1 MLTDSKIFLIVIGA
15 FILFA
20 IICLLLTIKRI
31 KPGEVGIRV
40 GVGGLKVFKDWM
52 LCLPELHQMQTM
64 DLSAKQ
70 LKIELTGNDGVQ
82 CADGARADLCAIFY
96 IQIDS
101 EDIEAIK
108 EVASNIGC
116 EKASDP
122 NTFKELF
129 QSKFTA
135 AIHSAT
141 ARFTKPEIIKDRMTF
156 REEIIQHIGT
166 NLNGYMIAD
175 LSVEKLS

>member
-1 MLTDSKIFLIVIGA
+1 MLTDSEIFLIVIGA

-31 KPGEVGIRV
+31 KPGEVGIRTGFG
-40 GVGGLKVFKDWM
+40 GVKIEKNWM

-96 IQIDS
+96 IQIDFS
-101 EDIEAIK
+101 
-108 EVASNIGC
+108 
-116 EKASDP
+116 
-122 NTFKELF
+122 
-129 QSKFTA
+129 
-135 AIHSAT
+135 
-141 ARFTKPEIIKDRMTF
+141 
-156 REEIIQHIGT
+156 
-166 NLNGYMIAD
+166 
-175 LSVEKLS
+175 

>member
-1 MLTDSKIFLIVIGA
+1 MLTDSEIFLIVIGA

-20 IICLLLTIKRI
+20 IICLLLTVKRI
-31 KPGEVGIRV
+31 KPGEVGIRTGFG
-40 GVGGLKVFKDWM
+40 GVKIEKNWM

-64 DLSAKQ
+64 DLSVRQ
-70 LKIELTGNDGVQ
+70 LKIELAGNDGVQ
-82 CADGARADLCAIFY
+82 CADGARADLSAVFY

-108 EVASNIGC
+108 EVATSIGC

-122 NTFKELF
+122 NTLKELF
-129 QSKFTA
+129 QPKFTA

-166 NLNGYMIAD
+166 DLNGYMIAD